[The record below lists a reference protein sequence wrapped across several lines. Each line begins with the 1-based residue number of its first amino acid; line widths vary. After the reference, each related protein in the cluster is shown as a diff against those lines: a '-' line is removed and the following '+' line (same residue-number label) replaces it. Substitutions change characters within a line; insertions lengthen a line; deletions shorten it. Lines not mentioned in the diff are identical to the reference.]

1 MVLIGGNRRPYAEQS
16 LKEAF
21 GLRELFWI
29 TTREHE
35 SNDGFEP
42 YIARPDVALVLL
54 AIRWSSHS
62 YGDVRVFCERHGRP
76 LVRLPAGCNA
86 NQLRR
91 GSCGHNDAHLGM
103 QSAAVACPDHLPAAG
118 AIYEAGDLTSPRRT
132 QSQVPGGALASGP
145 PGGPGGLRK
154 AAEWRMGCLG

>member
-1 MVLIGGNRRPYAEQS
+1 MVLIGGDRRPYAEQS

-35 SNDGFEP
+35 SNDGFGP

-76 LVRLPAGCNA
+76 LVRLPAGYNA
-86 NQLRR
+86 NQL
-91 GSCGHNDAHLGM
+91 A
-103 QSAAVACPDHLPAAG
+103 
-118 AIYEAGDLTSPRRT
+118 
-132 QSQVPGGALASGP
+132 SQILEQCSERLQRA
-145 PGGPGGLRK
+145 
-154 AAEWRMGCLG
+154 